1 MGRLRGVDV
10 DMEVEVDV
18 YEESKVLVCS
28 LYLV

>member
-18 YEESKVLVCS
+18 YEERKVLVCS